1 MSIKNWFKNLG
12 TKTKR
17 LGNIIKIMFYEL
29 LVLLILTN
37 GFFIWLLLHYKLFDD
52 LILKIVGK

>member
-17 LGNIIKIMFYEL
+17 LGNIIKIMFYEF